1 MEVNKLDLEDM
12 RRCVF
17 GSVCVC
23 VCVCYNRWLA
33 AVTQLPH
40 AAAAADRINANSCA
54 PTTVWVRPL
63 DSRHAALQ
71 APPQT
76 SSLLGNFPLEFFFL
90 NCSIFVTGP
99 TRDADLKAAVCQYYR
114 WMLRDWSL
122 GMRRPRSLLTLK
134 WLTCLFFVW
143 LEEKRKEKLSGF
155 WRIIPSASSS
165 VPHFVSYL
173 SDRVWM
179 ELWFYLSATKRKTAD
194 EEGQKSDVLLSRL
207 SRLCLCDT
215 FLFNFL
221 ILNLGRSLKRSQIPF
236 PSRLCFVLCFF
247 FSCSTEG

>member
-1 MEVNKLDLEDM
+1 M
-12 RRCVF
+12 
-17 GSVCVC
+17 
-23 VCVCYNRWLA
+23 
-33 AVTQLPH
+33 
-40 AAAAADRINANSCA
+40 
-54 PTTVWVRPL
+54 
-63 DSRHAALQ
+63 
-71 APPQT
+71 
-76 SSLLGNFPLEFFFL
+76 
-90 NCSIFVTGP
+90 
-99 TRDADLKAAVCQYYR
+99 
-114 WMLRDWSL
+114 
-122 GMRRPRSLLTLK
+122 
-134 WLTCLFFVW
+134 W
-143 LEEKRKEKLSGF
+143 LEEKRKVKLSGL

-247 FSCSTEG
+247 FSLSDWRVGGSFQTVSLTSLHLLCNSKPTNLQSHRQSQRWRRNNCRVLQVPKG